1 MSDLPSEEHPF
12 ADSDQV
18 FAGEMPSRLEAR
30 EQMIQEALQSV
41 EAAGGHPDPFF
52 DRLFLDELISN
63 AILHGNCEDP
73 SKTIR
78 VRAFRKKDCWGFEI
92 ADEGAGF
99 AWGSFLEDLKKPLD
113 QSKAS
118 GRGLALIISTGA
130 GLHFLDGGRRVVIVR
145 KD

>member
-1 MSDLPSEEHPF
+1 MPEASREEHPF
-12 ADSDQV
+12 TDTDQV
-18 FAGEMPSRLEAR
+18 FAGEMPSRLDRR
-30 EQMIQEALQSV
+30 EQMIQQALDSV

-63 AILHGNCEDP
+63 AILHGNCQDP

-78 VRAFRKKDCWGFEI
+78 VRAFRRKDCWGFEI
-92 ADEGAGF
+92 TDQGPGF
-99 AWGSFLEDLKKPLD
+99 AWGSFLEGLKKPLD

-118 GRGLALIISTGA
+118 GRGLALILSAGA
-130 GLHFLDGGRRVVIVR
+130 GLHFLDGGRRVVLVR